1 VDVPHLPGN
10 AGGLADVGTN
20 ALTGGT
26 AEDQSHTHLGEMD
39 SHPTVQRGSEVD
51 LVGSVIGVNDGN
63 SEEVLFNMFGR
74 YLEVSLAIWSSGE
87 CLEVDG

>member
-1 VDVPHLPGN
+1 M
-10 AGGLADVGTN
+10 GTN
-20 ALTGGT
+20 TLTVDT
-26 AEDQSHTHLGEMD
+26 ADDQSHTHLGEMD
-39 SHPTVQRGSEVD
+39 SHPTFQRGSEVD

-63 SEEVLFNMFGR
+63 NKEVLFNMFGR